1 VLPDPQR
8 HTAQQWPAVVERME
22 RNMQWMNRVVGNQRN
37 PYEPQLR
44 VDEIIRFLQLH
55 ARRG

>member
-8 HTAQQWPAVVERME
+8 HTAREWPAVVERME
-22 RNMQWMNRVVGNQRN
+22 RNMQWMNRVIGNQHN
-37 PYEPQLR
+37 PHEPQLR
-44 VDEIIRFLQLH
+44 VDEIIQFLQRH